1 MRGHVAKVKCQSC
14 CMAPGFRVDLLPK
27 SKCPKWPKFEIW
39 VQSKNKF
46 ILTEKSRVESV
57 IQMPA
62 ILYCKTYC
70 TENTIILS
78 LVIGCSWFGEPI
90 LQILGMPKA
99 GQSTMWQPCIPTFCK
114 LYILE
119 HVCELNKV
127 QITEHLQTVH
137 SNTLRKVFSRVYLG
151 VLIWPLW
158 SIFWICFF
166 STKVVASTLTSG
178 WTCCQSFSGR
188 MDMLH
193 FNFVVLWPKWR

>member
-1 MRGHVAKVKCQSC
+1 MRVAAPLRLDCRWTAFPAQHPSMFAGVGGGVWGVSC
-14 CMAPGFRVDLLPK
+14 CGRKPTRTTGSAVEIGSPVPVPGRYQVP
-27 SKCPKWPKFEIW
+27 
-39 VQSKNKF
+39 
-46 ILTEKSRVESV
+46 
-57 IQMPA
+57 

-137 SNTLRKVFSRVYLG
+137 LNTLRKVFSRVYLG
-151 VLIWPLW
+151 VLIWPL
-158 SIFWICFF
+158 
-166 STKVVASTLTSG
+166 
-178 WTCCQSFSGR
+178 
-188 MDMLH
+188 
-193 FNFVVLWPKWR
+193 